1 MRLLENK
8 VAIITGGSKGIG
20 LAAARLFIK
29 EGALVIITA
38 RNEAEL
44 MTVKHELG
52 DNLVCIK
59 ADSANIEDNQKVIEK
74 VVTIGKGI
82 DVLFVNAG
90 IAEGGTIDTISE
102 EGFDRQNDINY
113 KGAFFNV
120 KACLPYLN
128 PKASIIFTSSIAGH
142 MGIENLSVYSATKA
156 ALISLTKT
164 LAAEFA
170 KKGIRVNA
178 ISPGYI
184 ETPLAMR
191 NNKDKLA
198 DICQLIP
205 LENRF
210 GHADE
215 IANAALFLASPM
227 SSYVTGTNLVVDGG
241 LSSLTLGW

>member
-1 MRLLENK
+1 MGLLENK
-8 VAIITGGSKGIG
+8 VAVITGGSKGIG
-20 LAAARLFIK
+20 LATARIFIK
-29 EGALVIITA
+29 EGARVIITA
-38 RNEAEL
+38 RNEEDLIA
-44 MTVKHELG
+44 TKNELG
-52 DNLVCIK
+52 ERLLYVK
-59 ADSANIEDNQKVIEK
+59 ADSANIEDNQKVLAKIHDL
-74 VVTIGKGI
+74 GKGI
-82 DVLFVNAG
+82 DILFVNAG
-90 IAEGGTIDTISE
+90 IAEPGAIDTVSE
-102 EGFDRQNDINY
+102 DDFDRQNNTNY

-184 ETPLAMR
+184 ETPLALK
-191 NNKDKLA
+191 NNKDKLD

-205 LENRF
+205 LEHRF
-210 GHADE
+210 GQADE

-227 SSYVTGTNLVVDGG
+227 SSYITGINLIVDGG